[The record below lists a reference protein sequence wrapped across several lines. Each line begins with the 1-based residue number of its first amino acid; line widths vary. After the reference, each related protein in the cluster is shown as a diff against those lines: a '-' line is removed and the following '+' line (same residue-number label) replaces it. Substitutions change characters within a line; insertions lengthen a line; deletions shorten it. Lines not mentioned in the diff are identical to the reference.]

1 MEISLLGPLVVRSGG
16 HELRV
21 SAPRQRV
28 VLATLVLNANKV
40 VPVQTLARFVWD
52 GTPPPSATA
61 TIRTYV
67 MRLRQSLGLHGGSRI
82 VTRAP
87 GYLIEMEED
96 ETDLGRFQAHRRTAR
111 SLAEGGA
118 LPQAVEQLRAALA
131 LWRHEPLMDVPSDR
145 LQELE
150 GCHLEKL
157 YLQTCTWRVD
167 LDLALGRHAE
177 ILPELWRL
185 GREHPLHEG
194 LIGRLMLALSRS
206 GQQTEALDL
215 FRRTRAA
222 LVDQLGAEPGMELR
236 AVQQRILRAEDELE
250 HPCDRRQE
258 PPARWGEGSGPRWP
272 VPAQLPPATP
282 GLTARDRELGEL
294 VRLLG
299 AEPGTQPPT
308 TVVLTGGGGIGKSA
322 LAVQSAHLVRD
333 RFPDGQLFVEL
344 EGSSRRPVAPG
355 EILARLLVGLG
366 VADTAVPAS
375 LAGRVALFRSLT
387 DGRRMLVVLDD
398 AENAAQVRPFVLGTG
413 GSRMVVTS
421 RNRLTDLDGARTMAL
436 EPLSEAGALDLLSSI
451 VGRRRTELEPRAAR
465 QVAAGCA
472 GLPLAVRIIGS
483 RISAR
488 PRRRL
493 AGMARRLGDEQR
505 LLDELEVGDLAVRPV
520 LESAYRTTRDRTVA
534 GIGLGGAFRVLGT
547 EVSAAFGRERAAAL
561 LGCSPDGAED
571 VLDALVDANLLR
583 EHDHGRYLMDRL
595 ARAYARERTIIEGP
609 GVHTVRLRSG
619 PHLLPTTDS
628 GAATRVVAHAGGLR

>member
-28 VLATLVLNANKV
+28 VLAALVLNANRL
-40 VPVQTLARFVWD
+40 VPVRTLARFVWD

-67 MRLRQSLGLHGGSRI
+67 MRLRQCLGPHGGSRI

-96 ETDLGRFQAHRRTAR
+96 ETDLGRLQAHRRTAQ
-111 SLAEGGA
+111 SLVEGGA
-118 LPQAVEQLRAALA
+118 LPQAAEHLRAALD
-131 LWRHEPLMDVPSDR
+131 LWRHEPLMDVPSHT

-157 YLQTCTWRVD
+157 YLQTLTWRVD

-215 FRRTRAA
+215 FRRTRSA
-222 LVDQLGAEPGMELR
+222 LVDQLGAEPGGELR
-236 AVQQRILRAEDELE
+236 AVQQRILRVEDEPE
-250 HPCDRRQE
+250 QPSARRQD
-258 PPARWGEGSGPRWP
+258 PPALWSDGRPRWP
-272 VPAQLPPATP
+272 VPAQLPAAAA
-282 GLTARDRELGEL
+282 GFTARGRELA
-294 VRLLG
+294 RLEGLLDCAPA
-299 AEPGTQPPT
+299 AETRT
-308 TVVLTGGGGIGKSA
+308 TVALTGGGGLGKTA
-322 LAVQSAHLVRD
+322 LAVQAAHQVRD

-344 EGSSRRPVAPG
+344 EGSSGRPVDSG
-355 EILARLLVGLG
+355 EILARLLAGLG
-366 VADTAVPAS
+366 VPDTAVPAS
-375 LAGRVALFRSLT
+375 HAGRIALFRSLT
-387 DGRRMLVVLDD
+387 DGRRMLIVLDD
-398 AENAAQVRPFVLGTG
+398 AANAAQVRPFVPGAG
-413 GSRMVVTS
+413 GSRVLVTS
-421 RNRLTDLDGARTMAL
+421 RDRLTDLEGAHTTAL
-436 EPLSEAGALDLLSSI
+436 EPLSEAGALELLGRI
-451 VGRRRTELEPRAAR
+451 VGRRRTEREPGAAR
-465 QVAAGCA
+465 QVAAECA

-488 PRRRL
+488 PRREL
-493 AGMARRLGDEQR
+493 ADVARRLADERR

-520 LESAYRTTRDRTVA
+520 LESAYAATRERTVA
-534 GIGLGGAFRVLGT
+534 GVGLGAAFRVLGA
-547 EVSAAFGRERAAAL
+547 EADASFGRETAAAL
-561 LGCSPDGAED
+561 LGCSPDGAQD

-583 EHDHGRYLMDRL
+583 ERDHGRYLMDRL
-595 ARAYARERTIIEGP
+595 ARTYARERTRVEGP
-609 GVHTVRLRSG
+609 AAGTARTGSG
-619 PHLLPTTDS
+619 PRVLPAVGP
-628 GAATRVVAHAGGLR
+628 GAGTRIAAHAGGSR

>member
-21 SAPRQRV
+21 SAPRQRI

-67 MRLRQSLGLHGGSRI
+67 MRLRQSLGPLGGSRI
-82 VTRAP
+82 ITRAP

-96 ETDLGRFQAHRRTAR
+96 ETDLGRFQAHRRTAQ

-131 LWRHEPLMDVPSDR
+131 LWRHEPLMDVPSHT

-157 YLQTCTWRVD
+157 HLQTLTWRLD

-177 ILPELWRL
+177 VLPELWRL

-194 LIGRLMLALSRS
+194 LVGRLMQALSRS

-222 LVDQLGAEPGMELR
+222 LVEQLGAEPGTELR
-236 AVQQRILRAEDELE
+236 AIQQRILRAEDEPE
-250 HPCDRRQE
+250 QPSERRQE
-258 PPARWGEGSGPRWP
+258 TPVRWGEDAQRWP
-272 VPAQLPPATP
+272 VPAQLPPGPASF
-282 GLTARDRELGEL
+282 TARDRELAEL
-294 VRLLG
+294 VGVLS
-299 AEPGTQPPT
+299 AEPAAQTPT
-308 TVVLTGGGGIGKSA
+308 TLVLSGGGGIGKTA
-322 LAVQSAHLVRD
+322 LAVQSAHQVRD

-344 EGSSRRPVAPG
+344 EGSTRCPVPPG

-366 VADTAVPAS
+366 VPDTAVPAS
-375 LAGRVALFRSLT
+375 LGGRIALFRSVT

-398 AENAAQVRPFVLGTG
+398 AENAAQVRPFVPGTG
-413 GSRMVVTS
+413 GSRLVVTS
-421 RNRLTDLDGARTMAL
+421 RNRLTDLDGARTMVV
-436 EPLSEAGALDLLSSI
+436 EPLSEASALDLLRRI
-451 VGRRRTELEPRAAR
+451 VGRRRTALEPLAAR
-465 QVAAGCA
+465 QIAVGCA

-488 PRRRL
+488 PRRGL
-493 AGMARRLGDEQR
+493 ADVARRLGDEQR

-520 LESAYRTTRDRTVA
+520 LESTYATIRDRTVA

-547 EVSAAFGRERAAAL
+547 EVSAPFGWESAAAL
-561 LGCSPDGAED
+561 IGCSPDSAED
-571 VLDALVDANLLR
+571 VLDALVDANLLS
-583 EHDHGRYLMDRL
+583 EHDQGRYLMDRL
-595 ARAYARERTIIEGP
+595 ARAYARERAVVEGP
-609 GVHTVRLRSG
+609 GVRTVRLRSG
-619 PHLLPTTDS
+619 PRLLPTGDP
-628 GAATRVVAHAGGLR
+628 GAASRVVAHAGGLR